1 MWQRGCF
8 PPKTPIQPHRLHRIR
23 GRYAAL
29 STSVRCAYIQR
40 RTRIGEVLFP
50 FSKYASVTTRFPGHK
65 PATIKQTHYPS
76 TPPAEGI
83 CLAPPTRLDQQ
94 RSFVRDARG
103 QRSTSVR
110 GQTEKSGRA
119 IGKSALPSGTD
130 IVSLASQVRK
140 VPRGDLSRCSNVREQ
155 SCGYSI
161 TSSARASRLGATS
174 RPSDLAVLR
183 LITSLY
189 LVGCCTGRSAGFS
202 PLRMRST

>member
-83 CLAPPTRLDQQ
+83 CLASPTRLDQQ

-110 GQTEKSGRA
+110 GHLQTCSAKDGMSASPLKDGV
-119 IGKSALPSGTD
+119 IG
-130 IVSLASQVRK
+130 
-140 VPRGDLSRCSNVREQ
+140 
-155 SCGYSI
+155 
-161 TSSARASRLGATS
+161 
-174 RPSDLAVLR
+174 RPSLWIAEDFR
-183 LITSLY
+183 
-189 LVGCCTGRSAGFS
+189 CCASG
-202 PLRMRST
+202 

>member
-110 GQTEKSGRA
+110 GHLQTGPSPRRHVRGRDA
-119 IGKSALPSGTD
+119 SYLAPTGSREAVARLALPQNVACGFTALRSSEVG
-130 IVSLASQVRK
+130 SQH
-140 VPRGDLSRCSNVREQ
+140 C
-155 SCGYSI
+155 
-161 TSSARASRLGATS
+161 
-174 RPSDLAVLR
+174 
-183 LITSLY
+183 
-189 LVGCCTGRSAGFS
+189 
-202 PLRMRST
+202 